1 MRIDGQHIRE
11 TMSGAVGGD
20 RRVAETPPGGTAD
33 TAATG
38 STTGGV
44 GSGQPVES
52 QSTAR
57 SGAAA
62 PGLGGEGAP
71 GGGVAG
77 ASHTNSAELGALL
90 DRAPDAGG
98 TSGADPSGSRAACQR
113 RIHDE
118 RSGGGDSGSNSRF
131 IVDRKQTS

>member
-90 DRAPDAGG
+90 DRARQTPEV
-98 TSGADPSGSRAACQR
+98 RQE
-113 RIHDE
+113 RIHQVRE
-118 RSGGGDSGSNSRF
+118 RLASGEYM
-131 IVDRKQTS
+131 TSEAVEATAAAILGLL

>member
-90 DRAPDAGG
+90 DRARQTPEV
-98 TSGADPSGSRAACQR
+98 RQE
-113 RIHDE
+113 RIHQVRE
-118 RSGGGDSGSNSRF
+118 RLASGEYM
-131 IVDRKQTS
+131 TSEAAEATAAAILGLL